1 MMTDTRE
8 FLHYWRLSPDHRLVF
23 GGRTS
28 FTPVTL
34 QQARDR
40 LYAAM
45 LQIYPELAGIRVSH
59 AWTGTVGFT
68 VDRLPHLGRQDGMT
82 YALGYCGSGVAMA
95 TWLGTRAGAW
105 IAGESPGPFA
115 GLPFPTLPGYT
126 GRPWFLPAA
135 GWYYQLRDLMP

>member
-8 FLHYWRLSPDHRLVF
+8 FLHYWRLSPDHRLIF

-45 LQIYPELAGIRVSH
+45 LQIYPQLEGIRVSH

-68 VDRLPHLGRQDGMT
+68 VDRLPHLGRHDGMT

-95 TWLGTRAGAW
+95 TWLGTHAGAW
-105 IAGESPGPFA
+105 IAGEPPGPFA